1 MNPVTLAPQRTNQ
14 LQVLMGFELVPEIF
28 HAHNSRDV
36 LKRISQRKHL
46 HGFQENVKISD
57 DHTLPARTCEI
68 RIGDRVLAQKT
79 LEQGEASEGLID
91 LLDMALSKI

>member
-1 MNPVTLAPQRTNQ
+1 MNPVTLAPRRTNQ

-28 HAHNSRDV
+28 HTHKTKDV
-36 LKRISQRKHL
+36 LKRISQRKRL
-46 HGFQENVKISD
+46 YGLEENVKITD

-79 LEQGEASEGLID
+79 LEAGEASDGLIE
-91 LLDMALSKI
+91 LLDMALAKI

>member
-1 MNPVTLAPQRTNQ
+1 MNPVTLAPRRTNQ

-28 HAHNSRDV
+28 HTHNSRDI

-46 HGFQENVKISD
+46 YGFQENIKITD
-57 DHTLPARTCEI
+57 DHTLPGRTCEI
-68 RIGDRVLAQKT
+68 RIGDRVLAQKA
-79 LEQGEASEGLID
+79 LEAGEASQGLID